1 MIFLTVGTQLP
12 FDRLV
17 EMVDRL
23 CATHPEFEVFG
34 QIGAGSYRPAHFS
47 HTPFLS
53 AADARRHCE
62 MAELIIA
69 HVGVGSIF
77 TALELGKPILMM
89 PRLARHG
96 EHRDDHQEQT
106 LRHFASIRGCYP
118 FTTPQELE
126 AALDYVRSSATTQQ
140 ALPPFAPESTL
151 NAVRRLLA

>member
-17 EMVDRL
+17 ELVDRW
-23 CATHPEFEVFG
+23 CASRPELDIFG
-34 QIGAGSYRPAHFS
+34 QVGAGSYRPRHFS

-53 AADARRHCE
+53 AAEARQYCE
-62 MAELIIA
+62 QAELIIG
-69 HVGVGSIF
+69 HVGIGSIF

-106 LRHFASIRGCYP
+106 LRYFASIPGCYP
-118 FTTPQELE
+118 FATVQELE
-126 AALDYVRSSATTQQ
+126 AAVEYVRSTESTQT

-151 NAVRRLLA
+151 NAVKRLLA